1 MKQNSLCSRPF
12 LAVFLLV
19 LATTT
24 TTTTTNSLPLGANN
38 NNNNNKKYHKKPVR
52 GGFIPKHHNNRR
64 LILPPP
70 RMAISTSRLAH
81 KKRRGQMLKSPPLT
95 MVRYA
100 NEDVLVL
107 SPFSNDKNKQLN
119 FASQKPLVSI
129 KSLDACIFLTYF
141 CSSVAM
147 SLPVL
152 LLPMAASEF
161 STATTTSTS
170 SLVVSVTSKALLG
183 GAVGKCI
190 NGFLCQEFGGKP
202 CSVFHLMGTAVC
214 SLFFSMATTPTT
226 LGMAHAGIEFFVS
239 IQWTALSVILAQ
251 HYSQDA
257 PSCFSK
263 GITTLSL
270 ASTCGQLVAKF
281 GGVSLLQ
288 TMDWRMV
295 AQLGA
300 VVALLGSCLVGT
312 LVVSERRPSK
322 NTKISEQQQKP
333 VSLDKKLVGNMT
345 ESARAVLSNPL
356 FWGIATAHAMSMVAR
371 SSDRILG
378 EFFAH
383 ATNLP
388 RECVLS
394 N

>member
-1 MKQNSLCSRPF
+1 
-12 LAVFLLV
+12 
-19 LATTT
+19 
-24 TTTTTNSLPLGANN
+24 
-38 NNNNNKKYHKKPVR
+38 
-52 GGFIPKHHNNRR
+52 
-64 LILPPP
+64 
-70 RMAISTSRLAH
+70 
-81 KKRRGQMLKSPPLT
+81 MLKSPPVTL
-95 MVRYA
+95 VRYA

-107 SPFSNDKNKQLN
+107 SPFSNKNKQLKV
-119 FASQKPLVSI
+119 ASQKPLVSI
-129 KSLDACIFLTYF
+129 KTLDASIFLTYF

-147 SLPVL
+147 SLPIL

-161 STATTTSTS
+161 STATTSTS

-183 GAVGKCI
+183 GAVGKFI

-214 SLFFSMATTPTT
+214 SLFFSMATTPTS

-257 PSCFSK
+257 ASFSK

-312 LVVSERRPSK
+312 LVSERPS
-322 NTKISEQQQKP
+322 TKIIGQQKP
-333 VSLDKKLVGNMT
+333 VSLDKLVGNIT

-356 FWGIATAHAMSMVAR
+356 FWGIASAHAMSMIAR

-388 RECVLS
+388 RE
-394 N
+394 

>member
-1 MKQNSLCSRPF
+1 MKQNSLWSRAF
-12 LAVFLLV
+12 LAALLLV

-24 TTTTTNSLPLGANN
+24 TTTTTSLPLGANN
-38 NNNNNKKYHKKPVR
+38 EKKKNHKKPVR

-70 RMAISTSRLAH
+70 RMVTSSSRLAH
-81 KKRRGQMLKSPPLT
+81 KKRRGQMFLKSPPLT
-95 MVRYA
+95 LVRYA
-100 NEDVLVL
+100 NEDVLVV
-107 SPFSNDKNKQLN
+107 SPFSNKNKHQLKV
-119 FASQKPLVSI
+119 ASQKPLVSI
-129 KSLDACIFLTYF
+129 KPLDASIFLTYF

-147 SLPVL
+147 SLPIL

-161 STATTTSTS
+161 STATTSTS

-202 CSVFHLMGTAVC
+202 CSMFHLTGTAVC
-214 SLFFSMATTPTT
+214 SLFFSMATTPAT

-257 PSCFSK
+257 ASFSK

-281 GGVSLLQ
+281 GGVFLLQ
-288 TMDWRMV
+288 QSMDWRMV
-295 AQLGA
+295 AQFGA
-300 VVALLGSCLVGT
+300 LVALLGSCLVGT
-312 LVVSERRPSK
+312 LVSERPS
-322 NTKISEQQQKP
+322 TKIIGRKQKKP
-333 VSLDKKLVGNMT
+333 VLSLDELVGNMT

-356 FWGIATAHAMSMVAR
+356 FWGIASAHAMSMIAR

-388 RECVLS
+388 RE
-394 N
+394 